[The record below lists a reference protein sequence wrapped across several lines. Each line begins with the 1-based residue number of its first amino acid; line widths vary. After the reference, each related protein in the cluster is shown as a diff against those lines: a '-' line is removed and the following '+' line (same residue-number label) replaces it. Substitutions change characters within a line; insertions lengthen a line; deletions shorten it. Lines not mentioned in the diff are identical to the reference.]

1 MFRMFPNTLPRPG
14 VVLATIVASLALAL
28 AACGDGGGSTG
39 ANGVLQLS
47 LTDAPGCGYDAVNVT
62 ITDISVH
69 QSSTA
74 AATDAGWVHVP
85 ITAQK
90 INLLNLQNG
99 VLATLGQTPL
109 PAGNYT
115 QMRLLLAS
123 NSGMPLANS
132 VVLTGGGGPELALTT
147 PSAQQT
153 GLKMNVDIQIAPDQM
168 ADFVVDF
175 NACKSVVSA
184 GKSGKYLLK
193 PVVSVAPNYI
203 SGIGG
208 MVDASIDGDTGANTQ
223 IMLEQ
228 PGTSTQ
234 PPLVIRATTPDVN
247 GNYLLQPVAPGT
259 YDLVVT
265 SNGRATA
272 VVTGVLVQ
280 SQLVTTMPGAPINPP
295 ASATGGQ
302 GGTVTTSVT
311 PVDAALVAQ
320 QTLTAGGTI
329 EVAFAAADTVL
340 GTYSFTLPVGA
351 PMVAPYTTVG
361 MLTFTA
367 DGGAAG
373 KYTIAATS
381 GSTTKFSSLLTVT
394 TGSNTP
400 VDFTFP

>member
-1 MFRMFPNTLPRPG
+1 MFRIIHRTLQRPRIM
-14 VVLATIVASLALAL
+14 LAAAAAGLALTI
-28 AACGDGGGSTG
+28 AACGGGSTST
-39 ANGVLQLS
+39 NGTLQLS

-123 NSGMPLANS
+123 NNGMTLANS
-132 VVLTGGGGPELALTT
+132 VVPTGGSEVALKT
-147 PSAQQT
+147 PSGQQT
-153 GLKMNVDIQIAPDQM
+153 GLKMNVDIKIAPDQM

-184 GKSGKYLLK
+184 GASGMYLLK
-193 PVVSVAPNYI
+193 PVVSVTPNFI
-203 SGIGG
+203 SGVRG

-234 PPLVIRATTPDVN
+234 PPLVIRATTPDAN

-265 SNGRATA
+265 SNGHATA
-272 VVTGVLVQ
+272 VVTGVVVQ
-280 SQLVTTMPGAPINPP
+280 SQLVTTVPGAINPP
-295 ASATGGQ
+295 LSAVGGQ
-302 GGTVTTSVT
+302 GGTVTTGVT

-351 PMVAPYTTVG
+351 PVVAPYAAG
-361 MLTFTA
+361 MLMFTT
-367 DGGAAG
+367 DSGAAG
-373 KYTIAATS
+373 KYTIAASS
-381 GSTTKFSSLLTVT
+381 GSTTKYSGLLTVT
-394 TGSNTP
+394 TSPNAP

>member
-1 MFRMFPNTLPRPG
+1 M
-14 VVLATIVASLALAL
+14 
-28 AACGDGGGSTG
+28 
-39 ANGVLQLS
+39 
-47 LTDAPGCGYDAVNVT
+47 TDAPGCGYDAVNVT
-62 ITDISVH
+62 ITDVSVH

-123 NSGMPLANS
+123 NSGMTLANS
-132 VVLTGGGGPELALTT
+132 VVPTGGSEVALKT
-147 PSAQQT
+147 PSGQQT
-153 GLKMNVDIQIAPDQM
+153 GLKMNVDIKIAPDQM

-184 GKSGKYLLK
+184 GASGMYLLK
-193 PVVSVAPNYI
+193 PVVSVTPNFI
-203 SGIGG
+203 SGVRG
-208 MVDASIDGDTGANTQ
+208 MVDASIDGGTGANTQ

-234 PPLVIRATTPDVN
+234 PPLVIRATTPDAN
-247 GNYLLQPVAPGT
+247 GNYLLQPVAPGI

-265 SNGRATA
+265 SNGHATA
-272 VVTGVLVQ
+272 VVTGVVVQ
-280 SQLVTTMPGAPINPP
+280 SQLVTTIPGAINPP
-295 ASATGGQ
+295 LSAVGGQ
-302 GGTVTTSVT
+302 GGTVTTGVT

-329 EVAFAAADTVL
+329 EVAFTAADTVL
-340 GTYSFTLPVGA
+340 GHLFVHVAGWRAGGRAVCRRHVDVHDGRRRGWQVHDRRKLGLDDAVLVACSSSRQVPTRRWISPSRNRRPDRVTCAGRFEGA
-351 PMVAPYTTVG
+351 
-361 MLTFTA
+361 
-367 DGGAAG
+367 GAFYFALELHG
-373 KYTIAATS
+373 RS
-381 GSTTKFSSLLTVT
+381 
-394 TGSNTP
+394 
-400 VDFTFP
+400 

>member
-1 MFRMFPNTLPRPG
+1 MFRIIHRTLQRPRI
-14 VVLATIVASLALAL
+14 VLAAVASGLALTI
-28 AACGDGGGSTG
+28 AACGGGSTST
-39 ANGVLQLS
+39 NGTLQLS

-123 NSGMPLANS
+123 NSGMTLANS
-132 VVLTGGGGPELALTT
+132 VVPTGGSEVALKT
-147 PSAQQT
+147 PSGQQT
-153 GLKMNVDIQIAPDQM
+153 GLKMNVDIKIAPDQM

-184 GKSGKYLLK
+184 GASGMYLLK
-193 PVVSVAPNYI
+193 PVVSVTPNFI
-203 SGIGG
+203 SGVRG

-234 PPLVIRATTPDVN
+234 PPMVIKATTPDAS
-247 GNYLLQPVAPGT
+247 GRYLLQPVAPGT
-259 YDLVVT
+259 YNLVVT
-265 SNGRATA
+265 SNGHATA
-272 VVTGVLVQ
+272 VVTGVVVQ
-280 SQLVTTMPGAPINPP
+280 SQLVTTVPGAINPP
-295 ASATGGQ
+295 MSAGGVQ
-302 GGTVTTSVT
+302 GGTVTTGVA

-340 GTYSFTLPVGA
+340 GTYSFTLPIGA
-351 PMVAPYTTVG
+351 PVAAPYAGAG
-361 MLTFTA
+361 MLMFTA
-367 DGGAAG
+367 DSGAAG

-381 GSTTKFSSLLTVT
+381 GLTTKYSGLLTVT
-394 TGSNTP
+394 TGANAP